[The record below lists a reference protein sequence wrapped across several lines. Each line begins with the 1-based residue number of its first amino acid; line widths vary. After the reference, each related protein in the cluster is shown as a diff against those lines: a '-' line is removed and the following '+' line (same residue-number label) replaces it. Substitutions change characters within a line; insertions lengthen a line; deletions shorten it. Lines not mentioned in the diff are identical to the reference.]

1 MSSQRGRQLRPER
14 RWHRS
19 GKVYLMLGEVVAGD
33 EHSLEL
39 AGGGVFAA
47 PEGMILP
54 AFERGIFLAVTYTTT
69 GDRNILT
76 RVPTPWH

>member
-1 MSSQRGRQLRPER
+1 
-14 RWHRS
+14 
-19 GKVYLMLGEVVAGD
+19 
-33 EHSLEL
+33 
-39 AGGGVFAA
+39 
-47 PEGMILP
+47 MILP